1 MSVCAYDKIVRNI
14 ITQANLF
21 TDFSVRDCNKKQ
33 ENYEQG
39 WLSHSTYRSHT
50 RKHKSTTYR
59 EILYISFSGR
69 QQKDYVRRPKLES
82 N

>member
-39 WLSHSTYRSHT
+39 WLCGFRAMVINDSERS
-50 RKHKSTTYR
+50 
-59 EILYISFSGR
+59 
-69 QQKDYVRRPKLES
+69 
-82 N
+82 